1 MLFYC
6 FQFILYFT
14 QFANKFMIMMVMVGQ
29 NLSLCMRVRAYV
41 LDSVQCS
48 ASAVGR
54 RGAVSDGSAAVGSVS
69 SSLALGT

>member
-1 MLFYC
+1 
-6 FQFILYFT
+6 
-14 QFANKFMIMMVMVGQ
+14 MIMMVMVGQ

>member
-1 MLFYC
+1 MFFKINTFLL
-6 FQFILYFT
+6 ILSN
-14 QFANKFMIMMVMVGQ
+14 A
-29 NLSLCMRVRAYV
+29 VRV